1 MTVLR
6 AFLVAVFTGAAFAV
20 VLAAWLDR
28 AQRRLEAK
36 LDAIAA
42 LVALIRGTAGVSG
55 DQKAKEAGF
64 RNSGWPGARS

>member
-1 MTVLR
+1 MTTLR
-6 AFLVAVFTGAAFAV
+6 AFLVAFFAGATCAV
-20 VLAAWLDR
+20 VLAAWLAR
-28 AQRRLEAK
+28 AQRHVEAK